1 MQSDLMR
8 SPGRFGKHL
17 SVADLSAYRCCHLLQ
32 ARKITDRRAFTMKS
46 KEIRNLTFYLHR
58 YIGLVVGLVVI
69 IIGFTGSLLV
79 FEKEI
84 NQFLI
89 SQQFGQVI
97 PQEQRLPLESV
108 LETVKKAYTSQPDV
122 KLLGINSLPD
132 HTFDRVFLL
141 SPDDKRSEV
150 FVNPY
155 TGKIMGARQW
165 ENTLFGLIFKLHYQL
180 LAGDIGTIIVGIV
193 ALLLFILCITGIIL
207 WPGWNRLMAGFKI
220 KWNAHIK
227 RVNFDL
233 HKVAGIV
240 TAVFLTMIAFTGFC
254 WNFYEFTKPLIYAAT
269 FTPLPPD
276 PVSQS
281 IAGKS
286 PLRLTEILQKADA
299 ALPTAYTTYIRLPQ
313 APEGVVEVGKK
324 LPLETTEYGDS
335 QVYLDQYTG
344 KVVQLKNA
352 LKSSRAD
359 RFLDAFAPMH
369 YGTFGGLPTR
379 ILYVFV
385 GLGLSTLSITG
396 FIMWWYRYK
405 GKNPKPQTQKMVES
419 ASRS

>member
-1 MQSDLMR
+1 
-8 SPGRFGKHL
+8 
-17 SVADLSAYRCCHLLQ
+17 
-32 ARKITDRRAFTMKS
+32 MKS
-46 KEIRNLTFYLHR
+46 KQIRDLTFYLHR
-58 YIGLVVGLVVI
+58 YLGLIVGLVLI
-69 IIGFTGSLLV
+69 IIGFTGSMLV

-108 LETVKKAYTSQPDV
+108 LETVKTAYTSQPDL

-132 HTFDRVFLL
+132 SHTLDRVFLQ
-141 SPDDKRSEV
+141 SPDDKRTEV

-155 TGKIMGARQW
+155 TGKIMGARQS

-193 ALLLFILCITGIIL
+193 GLLLFILCITGIIL

-254 WNFYEFTKPLIYAAT
+254 WNFYDFTKPLIYAAT
-269 FTPLPPD
+269 LTPIPPD
-276 PVSQS
+276 PVFQP
-281 IAGKS
+281 IA
-286 PLRLTEILQKADA
+286 
-299 ALPTAYTTYIRLPQ
+299 
-313 APEGVVEVGKK
+313 
-324 LPLETTEYGDS
+324 
-335 QVYLDQYTG
+335 
-344 KVVQLKNA
+344 
-352 LKSSRAD
+352 
-359 RFLDAFAPMH
+359 F
-369 YGTFGGLPTR
+369 
-379 ILYVFV
+379 
-385 GLGLSTLSITG
+385 
-396 FIMWWYRYK
+396 
-405 GKNPKPQTQKMVES
+405 
-419 ASRS
+419 